1 MKILFTASECV
12 PFVKTGGLAD
22 VVGALAPVLAKQGHD
37 VRVILPMYTA
47 ISQKWQSQMEYLLDF
62 EVQLGWRRQYCGVQ
76 VLKKDGVTYYFLD
89 NKYYFGRP
97 YIYGLGGDE
106 YERYGFFCRACL
118 NVLPLIDFAPDV
130 LHAHD
135 WQSGMI
141 PALLKI
147 QYAHLP
153 FYANIRTM
161 YTIHNLQYQGIFGI
175 KEVQDVL
182 GLGDGLWSSDKL
194 ECYGCANF
202 MKAALVY
209 ADIVTTVSPSYA
221 EEITTAYYG
230 ERLDGLIRARHDT
243 VFGVLNGID
252 VDEYNPETD
261 PMIYKNYTIK
271 TVEGKVE
278 NKVKLQEALGLE
290 VNPDVP
296 LIAMIGRLS
305 NQKGLDLVD
314 CVLGDI
320 MQENVQLV
328 VLGMGEARYTN
339 LFSWAEQQYRGRM
352 AARFAMDHELA
363 HRLYASADFFLMPS
377 LFEPCGLSQM
387 MSLRYGTIPIVRET
401 GGLRDTVLSY
411 NEYTQEGNGFSF
423 LNYNAHDM
431 LNVIRRA
438 LSYYRDH
445 KDVIKLLQTRG
456 MGGDYSWTHSAKEY
470 VKLYSRMTGKE

>member
-22 VVGALAPVLAKQGHD
+22 VVGALGPVLAGQGHD
-37 VRVILPMYTA
+37 VRVILPLYSA
-47 ISQKWQSQMEYLLDF
+47 IAPKWQEKLEYLLDF
-62 EVQLGWRRQYCGVQ
+62 EVQLGWRRQFCGVQ
-76 VLKKDGVTYYFLD
+76 TLKKDGVTYYFLD

-106 YERYGFFCRACL
+106 YERYGFFCRAAL
-118 NVLPLIDFAPDV
+118 NLLPLIDFAPDV

-153 FYANIRTM
+153 FYKDIRTM

-182 GLGDGLWSSDKL
+182 GLGDDLWTSDKL

-209 ADIVTTVSPSYA
+209 ADAITTVSPSYA

-230 ERLDGLIRARHDT
+230 ERLDGLIRARHDSLY
-243 VFGVLNGID
+243 GVLNGID

-261 PMIYKNYTIK
+261 PLIYHNYTK
-271 TVEGKVE
+271 ESLETKVE
-278 NKVKLQEALGLE
+278 NKLALQKDLGLE
-290 VNPDVP
+290 VNPDIP
-296 LIAMIGRLS
+296 LIAMVGRLS

-320 MQENVQLV
+320 MNENVQLV

-339 LFSWAEQQYRGRM
+339 LFSWAEQQYPGKM
-352 AARFAMDHELA
+352 AARFAMDHGLA
-363 HRLYASADFFLMPS
+363 HKLYASADFFLMPS
-377 LFEPCGLSQM
+377 LFEPCGLSQLI
-387 MSLRYGTIPIVRET
+387 SLRYGTIPIVRET

-411 NEYTQEGNGFSF
+411 NKYNQEGNGFTF

-438 LSYYRDH
+438 LGYYRDQ
-445 KDVIKLLQTRG
+445 KDVIATLQQRG
-456 MGGDYSWTHSAKEY
+456 MSGDYSWGHSAGEY
-470 VKLYSRMTGKE
+470 VKIYEKMLG

>member
-22 VVGALAPVLAKQGHD
+22 VVGALGPVLAGQGHD
-37 VRVILPMYTA
+37 VRVILPLYSA
-47 ISQKWQSQMEYLLDF
+47 IAQKWQEKMEYLLDF

-76 VLKKDGVTYYFLD
+76 TLKKDGVTYYFLD

-106 YERYGFFCRACL
+106 YERYGFFCRAAL
-118 NVLPLIDFAPDV
+118 NLLPLINYAPDV

-182 GLGDGLWSSDKL
+182 GLGDGLWTSDKL

-209 ADIVTTVSPSYA
+209 ADAITTVSPSYA

-230 ERLDGLIRARHDT
+230 ERLDGLIRARKES

-252 VDEYNPETD
+252 IVDYDPEKD
-261 PMIYKNYTIK
+261 PMIVKNYT
-271 TVEGKVE
+271 VETIEDKVQ
-278 NKVKLQEALGLE
+278 NKLAIQEALGLE
-290 VNPDVP
+290 VNADIP
-296 LIAMIGRLS
+296 LIAMVGRLS

-314 CVLGDI
+314 HVLGDI
-320 MQENVQLV
+320 MAENVQLV

-339 LFSWAEQQYRGRM
+339 LFSWAEQQYRGKM

-377 LFEPCGLSQM
+377 QFEPCGLSQM
-387 MSLRYGTIPIVRET
+387 MSLRYGTVPIVRET

-411 NEYTQEGNGFSF
+411 NEYTKEGNGFTF

-431 LNVIRRA
+431 LHVIKRA
-438 LSYYRDH
+438 LSYY
-445 KDVIKLLQTRG
+445 KDQPEVITELRIRG
-456 MGGDYSWTHSAKEY
+456 MKGDYSWTHSAGEY
-470 VKLYSRMTGKE
+470 VKLYEKIAVK

>member
-22 VVGALAPVLAKQGHD
+22 VVGALAPVLAGHGHD
-37 VRVILPMYTA
+37 VRVILPLYSA
-47 ISQKWQSQMEYLLDF
+47 IAPKWQEKMQYLLDF

-76 VLKKDGVTYYFLD
+76 TLKKDGVTYYFLD

-106 YERYGFFCRACL
+106 YERYGFFCRASL
-118 NVLPLIDFAPDV
+118 NLLPLINFAPDI

-161 YTIHNLQYQGIFGI
+161 FTIHNLQYQGIFGI

-182 GLGDGLWSSDKL
+182 GLGDGLWTSDKL

-209 ADIVTTVSPSYA
+209 ADAITTVSPSYA

-230 ERLDGLIRARHDT
+230 ERLDGLIRARRDS
-243 VFGVLNGID
+243 VYGVLNGID
-252 VDEYNPETD
+252 IVDYDPEKD
-261 PMIYKNYTIK
+261 PMIVRNYTID
-271 TVEGKVE
+271 TLDDKVQ
-278 NKVKLQEALGLE
+278 NKLALQEALGLE
-290 VNPDVP
+290 VNAGIP
-296 LIAMIGRLS
+296 LIAMVGRLS

-314 CVLGDI
+314 HVLGDI
-320 MQENVQLV
+320 MSENVQLV

-339 LFSWAEQQYRGRM
+339 LFSWAEQQYRGKM

-377 LFEPCGLSQM
+377 QFEPCGLSQM
-387 MSLRYGTIPIVRET
+387 MSLRYGTVPIVRET

-411 NEYTQEGNGFSF
+411 NEYTKEGNGFTF

-431 LNVIRRA
+431 LYVIRRA
-438 LSYYRDH
+438 LSYYRDQPE
-445 KDVIKLLQTRG
+445 VIRELRIRG
-456 MGGDYSWTHSAKEY
+456 MKGDYSWTHSAGEY
-470 VKLYSRMTGKE
+470 VKLYEKIAVK